1 MTKLIKILLPLLFCY
16 TLYAKDMPS
25 NYFIGG
31 KTYESFEEQITYS
44 VGSNTITDI
53 TYFNNVFISI
63 NENSQFLVNQTY
75 ADYSKPELPAT
86 LKSIKTKYTFSL
98 MSGTVDIINGNT
110 NNIENNLIVHT
121 PRINIILNYGQFRVI
136 ADKGTTII
144 AVYKGEANVLNVLE
158 GKRYKLS
165 ENNVGIITKHI
176 PLSTKD
182 ANFYSVEK
190 STISTKPI
198 ADDDLL
204 SLKTTFNKLSESL
217 KDVIFV
223 IIDGKVFGVKTN

>member
-1 MTKLIKILLPLLFCY
+1 
-16 TLYAKDMPS
+16 
-25 NYFIGG
+25 
-31 KTYESFEEQITYS
+31 
-44 VGSNTITDI
+44 
-53 TYFNNVFISI
+53 
-63 NENSQFLVNQTY
+63 
-75 ADYSKPELPAT
+75 
-86 LKSIKTKYTFSL
+86 
-98 MSGTVDIINGNT
+98 
-110 NNIENNLIVHT
+110 
-121 PRINIILNYGQFRVI
+121 
-136 ADKGTTII
+136 
-144 AVYKGEANVLNVLE
+144 LNVLE